1 MTSHGA
7 LSIIADIKPGMKQ
20 TLAEVLDKIEAGKN
34 DLESIIPFRKM
45 TSIHFARLLILN
57 ERADTSGN
65 PIPAALAFTTNFDLP
80 LDKHLQ
86 QLVEFGGPGLWHIFS
101 LCTNFPYINYN
112 PIKLQQ
118 YLQQHNKKAE
128 TFYVGVGNR
137 SVLQISNEKLLR
149 DEIEKFVDSNQASFG
164 NKEPLFIRNKIIEH
178 LNTKP
183 DFAWTK
189 VPEPEMS
196 FGATLK
202 HYGKLVLIIMV
213 FILLLPILFPFV
225 VVWFLIILIDEL
237 KDDRTK
243 NIVTKQHVR
252 ELTERETGMVQAQF
266 SAVGNLKRGWF
277 RLQTIRFLLKL
288 TNFLAPYLFSK
299 GKLSGIPTV
308 HFARWLIINEGRQM
322 LFLSNYDGNSES
334 YLRDFINIAGKQLTL
349 LFSHTVGYPRTR
361 LMIFGGAKDAKKFM
375 EWARYNQ
382 TITNVW
388 YSANKDV
395 TVKNIF
401 NNSKIRNGL
410 YGNMTDKEALKWLSL
425 I

>member
-1 MTSHGA
+1 MTEHGA

-20 TLAEVLDKIEAGKN
+20 TLIEALQQIETGKEDIN
-34 DLESIIPFRKM
+34 SIIPFRKM
-45 TSIHFARLLILN
+45 TSIHFARFVILN

-65 PIPAALAFTTNFDLP
+65 PISAGLAFTTNFDLP
-80 LDKHLQ
+80 LNKHLQ
-86 QLVEFGGPGLWHIFS
+86 QLVELGGKGLWQIFS
-101 LCTNFPYINYN
+101 FCANFPQSGYD
-112 PIKLQQ
+112 PLKLHQ
-118 YLQQHNKKAE
+118 YLQQYNKKAE

-137 SVLQISNEKLLR
+137 SVQQIRNEKLLR
-149 DEIEKFVDSNQASFG
+149 EEIEKFVDTNEAAFE
-164 NKEPLFIRNKIIEH
+164 NKDPLFIRNKIIEH
-178 LNTKP
+178 VNSKP
-183 DFAWTK
+183 EFSWAKT
-189 VPEPEMS
+189 PEPEET
-196 FGATLK
+196 FTKKLK
-202 HYGKLVLIIMV
+202 HYGALVLVILV
-213 FILLLPILFPFV
+213 FILLLPILLPIVIFWV
-225 VVWFLIILIDEL
+225 LIILIDEIRDNP
-237 KDDRTK
+237 KK

-266 SAVGNLKRGWF
+266 SAGGNLKPGWF
-277 RLQTIRFLLKL
+277 RLQTIVFLLKL

-334 YLRDFINIAGKQLTL
+334 YLRDFIHIAGKQLTL
-349 LFSHTVGYPRTR
+349 LFSHTMGYPKTW

-382 TITNVW
+382 MITNVW
-388 YSANKDV
+388 YSANKNV

-401 NNSKIRNGL
+401 NNSKIREGL
-410 YGNMTDKEALKWLSL
+410 YGTLTEKEALKWLSL